1 MFVDLLAETV
11 SLCFKYINR
20 PSTLCCHAHFERD
33 LATNPGFYGAIF
45 RFTNFCNLN
54 IFRYFLNILY
64 HVTDIHLQ
72 RQHKTVLKKF

>member
-20 PSTLCCHAHFERD
+20 PSTLCCFERD

-45 RFTNFCNLN
+45 RFTNYCNLN